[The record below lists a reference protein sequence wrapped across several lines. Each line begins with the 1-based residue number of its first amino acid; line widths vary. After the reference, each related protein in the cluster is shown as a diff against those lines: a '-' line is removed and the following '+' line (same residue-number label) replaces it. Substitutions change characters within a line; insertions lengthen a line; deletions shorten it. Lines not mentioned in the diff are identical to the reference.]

1 MNLKICVTNSC
12 FILLKLVTPKK
23 ENNGIAVACQEREK
37 AVLVDI
43 SSRTEGTISL
53 DPFDHLFPFS
63 FKLTLRG
70 ICHQSDSCAT
80 EHKVPEEFF

>member
-37 AVLVDI
+37 AV
-43 SSRTEGTISL
+43 
-53 DPFDHLFPFS
+53 
-63 FKLTLRG
+63 
-70 ICHQSDSCAT
+70 
-80 EHKVPEEFF
+80 